1 MKRLTLSW
9 RVTEYGLVLLTT
21 LYASG
26 GPTTSGQPSPSTV
39 SFGSIPIDTTDTQ
52 SETPTNTGKSSMAV
66 SLAASVGRASAFQS
80 AFYGIDTYFWP
91 TDRAVSKD
99 SARLRRRE

>member
-1 MKRLTLSW
+1 LTLPW

-21 LYASG
+21 LCASG

-39 SFGSIPIDTTDTQ
+39 SFGSIPIDTTGTQ
-52 SETPTNTGKSSMAV
+52 SETLTNTGRS
-66 SLAASVGRASAFQS
+66 SLAVTLAAPVGRASAFQS
-80 AFYGIDTYFWP
+80 AFYGIDTCFWP
-91 TDRAVSKD
+91 SERAVSKD